1 MNKLLT
7 PLQNYWDII
16 QPIIHRN
23 LAPIDY
29 FEFGEEGCKFKK
41 NGKTYE
47 VKIKE
52 SKNGND
58 TNK

>member
-41 NGKTYE
+41 NGKIYE

-52 SKNGND
+52 VK
-58 TNK
+58 